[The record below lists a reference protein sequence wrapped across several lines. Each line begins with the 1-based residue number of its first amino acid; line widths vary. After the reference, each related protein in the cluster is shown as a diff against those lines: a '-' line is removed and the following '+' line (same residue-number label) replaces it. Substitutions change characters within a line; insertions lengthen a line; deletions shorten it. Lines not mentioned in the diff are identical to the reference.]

1 LSGAPGF
8 IPETMEVT
16 RIGYWSFPGA
26 FLSITRLFDS
36 EMECAMSVSIPAA
49 DQRQRP
55 SAPLVATGL
64 LLAAALLLNQLV
76 NGRQALLFVVGAAL
90 GLVLYHAAFGF
101 TSAWRVFLTDHR
113 GAGLRA
119 QMLMLAVAV
128 LLFFPA
134 LSAGTLFG
142 TPVKGLV
149 APAGTSVIVGAFL
162 FGVGMQLGG
171 GCASGTLFT
180 VGGGNARMLVTL
192 LFFIV
197 GGTLATQHLQWWSAL
212 PSLPPTSILTSLG
225 LAPALIVSLALFA
238 AIAAVSA
245 RLELR
250 RHGALEQAAPS
261 DHRGPQRFLRGP
273 WPLLWGAVALALLNF
288 ATLALAG
295 RPWGITSAFALWGA
309 KTLQGVGVDV
319 ASWPFWQQAANAKA
333 LAAPV
338 WADVTTVM
346 DIGIMLGALLAAG
359 LAGRFAPNLNIPRR
373 SLVAAV
379 IGGVLLGYGSRLA
392 YGCNIGAYFSGIA
405 SGSLHGWLWLVA
417 AFVGNGVGVRLRPF
431 FFPGERR
438 EVRLNA
444 C

>member
-1 LSGAPGF
+1 MAVLLAVRFFLMS
-8 IPETMEVT
+8 
-16 RIGYWSFPGA
+16 
-26 FLSITRLFDS
+26 LSISTAAPAPRPGTP
-36 EMECAMSVSIPAA
+36 MVAM
-49 DQRQRP
+49 
-55 SAPLVATGL
+55 TL
-64 LLAAALLLNQLV
+64 LLLGAVALSLGV
-76 NGRQALLFVVGAAL
+76 SGRQALLFIVGAAL

-101 TSAWRVFLTDHR
+101 TSAWRVFLNDRR

-119 QMLMLAVAV
+119 QMVMLAMAV

-142 TPVKGLV
+142 MPVKGLV
-149 APAGTSVIVGAFL
+149 APAGTSVVVGAFI

-197 GGTLATQHLQWWSAL
+197 GGVLATHHLQWWSAL
-212 PSLPPTSILTSLG
+212 PSLPPTSIITTMGML
-225 LAPALIVSLALFA
+225 PALIFSLALFA
-238 AIAAVSA
+238 AIAALSA

-250 RHGALEQAAPS
+250 RHGQLERAAPS
-261 DHRGPQRFLRGP
+261 EHQGLQRFFRGP
-273 WPLLWGAVALALLNF
+273 WPLVWGAVLLALLNY
-288 ATLALAG
+288 ATLALSG

-309 KTLQGVGVDV
+309 KVLQAMGVAVS
-319 ASWPFWQQAANAKA
+319 SWPFWQQPANASA

-338 WADVTTVM
+338 WQDITTVM

-359 LAGRFAPNLNIPRR
+359 LAGRFAPNLRIPLR

-379 IGGVLLGYGSRLA
+379 IGGLMLGYGSRLA

-417 AFVGNGVGVRLRPF
+417 AFVGNGVGVRLRPL

-438 EVRLNA
+438 EVQLTG